1 VIRAADH
8 LDIAAVA
15 RLEAECL
22 GADAWS
28 PWLVEQGIRGEL
40 PTVQYVV
47 AEVDREVVGYAVA
60 SIVADIAEL
69 QRIAVTES
77 QRRSG
82 LATDLLEAIVTRSRA
97 GRADRL
103 LLEVRETNEPAI
115 AFYAAHGFVE
125 IDRRRRYYRDGATA
139 IVMRR
144 DLRASP
150 AGSEQPGVWR

>member
-8 LDIAAVA
+8 LDIGPVA

-22 GADAWS
+22 GDDAWS
-28 PWLVEQGIRGEL
+28 PWLVDQGVRGGL

-47 AEVDREVVGYAVA
+47 AEVDRQVVGYAVA

-77 QRRSG
+77 HRRSG
-82 LATDLLEAIVTRSRA
+82 IASELLEAITTRARA

-103 LLEVRETNEPAI
+103 LLEVRENNEPAI
-115 AFYAAHGFVE
+115 AFYERHGFVE
-125 IDRRRRYYRDGATA
+125 IDRRPRYYRDGATA

-144 DLRASP
+144 ELRTSQG
-150 AGSEQPGVWR
+150 GS

>member
-1 VIRAADH
+1 MIRAADH

-22 GADAWS
+22 GDDAWS
-28 PWLVEQGIRGEL
+28 PWLVDQGVRGGL

-47 AEVDREVVGYAVA
+47 AEVDRQVVGYAVA

-69 QRIAVTES
+69 QRIAVTDGH
-77 QRRSG
+77 RRSG
-82 LATDLLEAIVTRSRA
+82 IATDLLDAITARARA

-103 LLEVRETNEPAI
+103 LLEVRENNEPAI
-115 AFYAAHGFVE
+115 AFYERHGFVE
-125 IDRRRRYYRDGATA
+125 IDRRARYYRDGATA

-144 DLRASP
+144 NLR
-150 AGSEQPGVWR
+150 PGH

>member
-1 VIRAADH
+1 MIRAADH

-28 PWLVEQGIRGEL
+28 PWLVEQGVRGGL
-40 PTVQYVV
+40 PTVHYVV
-47 AEVDREVVGYAVA
+47 AEVDRQVVGYAVA

-69 QRIAVTES
+69 QRIAVTETH
-77 QRRSG
+77 RRTGVASE
-82 LATDLLEAIVTRSRA
+82 LLEAIIIRARA

-115 AFYAAHGFVE
+115 AFYARHRFAE
-125 IDRRRRYYRDGATA
+125 IDRRARYYRDGATA
-139 IVMRR
+139 IVLRR
-144 DLRASP
+144 DLRS
-150 AGSEQPGVWR
+150 SD

>member
-1 VIRAADH
+1 MIRAADH
-8 LDIAAVA
+8 LDIGRIAQ
-15 RLEAECL
+15 LEAECL
-22 GADAWS
+22 GDDAWS
-28 PWLVEQGIRGEL
+28 PWLVDQGVRGGL

-77 QRRSG
+77 HRRSG
-82 LATDLLEAIVTRSRA
+82 IASELLEAITTRARA

-103 LLEVRETNEPAI
+103 LLEVREHNEPAI
-115 AFYAAHGFVE
+115 AFYERHGFLE
-125 IDRRRRYYRDGATA
+125 IDRRPRYYRDGATA

-144 DLRASP
+144 NLRGAS
-150 AGSEQPGVWR
+150 A